1 MTEATELDRSEH
13 RSWRA
18 CILGTTQTD
27 RRNNLRFMVWCFLWA
42 VAFVGAGLAQ
52 RQLGLDGAVA
62 WIVAFLPALPA
73 IGALAAYL
81 RFLREADEMVR
92 AIQLQALAWGFGA
105 GVVVVIG
112 VQLPEYPGA
121 PVLRASNV
129 LLAMMTTWMIAQ
141 FVTAWRYR

>member
-1 MTEATELDRSEH
+1 MVQTADLDGSEH

-18 CILGTTQTD
+18 CILGATQTD
-27 RRNNLRFMVWCFLWA
+27 RRNNRRFMIWCVLWA
-42 VAFVGAGLAQ
+42 LAFVGAGIAQ
-52 RQLGLDGAVA
+52 RQLELDGVVA
-62 WIVAFLPALPA
+62 WIVAFVPALPA

-92 AIQLQALAWGFGA
+92 AIHLQALAWGFGA

-121 PVLRASNV
+121 PALRASDV

-141 FVTAWRYR
+141 FVAVWRMR